1 MNILIMG
8 GPGAGK
14 GTMSARIVEK
24 FNVNHI
30 STGDIFRCHISTGDI
45 FRSEIGNQTELG
57 MMAKSYMD
65 KGLLVPDEVT
75 NQMVKSYLEN
85 LEDKKNGFLLDGYPR
100 TIDQAKAF
108 DALSAGS
115 DLAIDTVIAME
126 LDFSVLSGRITG
138 RRLCRNCGEIYHM
151 VTKPP
156 KQEGVCDKCGGELYQ
171 RKDDTEESLKV
182 RLDEYSR
189 QTEPV
194 LDFYEE
200 KGLVKHIDA
209 DQPIEKVWQDV
220 QAALGQAE

>member
-14 GTMSARIVEK
+14 GTMSAKIVEK
-24 FNVNHI
+24 YNV
-30 STGDIFRCHISTGDI
+30 CHISTGDI

-65 KGLLVPDEVT
+65 KGLLVPDEVA

-108 DALSAGS
+108 DALSEGS

-156 KQEGVCDKCGGELYQ
+156 KQEGVCDNCGGELYQ

-194 LDFYEE
+194 LDFYEK
-200 KGLVKHIDA
+200 KGFVKHINA

-220 QAALGQAE
+220 QAALESAE

>member
-1 MNILIMG
+1 MSELNILIMG

-14 GTMSARIVEK
+14 GTMSAKIVEK
-24 FNVNHI
+24 YNV
-30 STGDIFRCHISTGDI
+30 CHISTGDI

-108 DALSAGS
+108 DALSEGS
-115 DLAIDTVIAME
+115 NLAIDTVIAME

-156 KQEGVCDKCGGELYQ
+156 KQEGVCDNCGGELYQ

-194 LDFYEE
+194 LDFYEK
-200 KGLVKHIDA
+200 KGLVKHINA

-220 QAALGQAE
+220 QAALESAE

>member
-1 MNILIMG
+1 
-8 GPGAGK
+8 
-14 GTMSARIVEK
+14 MSAKIVEK
-24 FNVNHI
+24 YNV
-30 STGDIFRCHISTGDI
+30 CHISTGDI

-156 KQEGVCDKCGGELYQ
+156 KQEGVCDNCGGELYQ

>member
-1 MNILIMG
+1 MG

-14 GTMSARIVEK
+14 GTMSAKIVEK
-24 FNVNHI
+24 YNV
-30 STGDIFRCHISTGDI
+30 CHISTGDI

-57 MMAKSYMD
+57 MMAQSYMD

-108 DALSAGS
+108 DALSEGS

-156 KQEGVCDKCGGELYQ
+156 KQEGVCDNCGGELYQ

-194 LDFYEE
+194 LDFYEK
-200 KGLVKHIDA
+200 KGLVKHINA

-220 QAALGQAE
+220 QAALESAV

>member
-1 MNILIMG
+1 MSELNILIMG

-14 GTMSARIVEK
+14 GTMSAKIVEK
-24 FNVNHI
+24 YNV
-30 STGDIFRCHISTGDI
+30 CHISTGDI

-108 DALSAGS
+108 DALSEGS

-156 KQEGVCDKCGGELYQ
+156 KQEGICDNCGGELYQ

-194 LDFYEE
+194 LDFYEK
-200 KGLVKHIDA
+200 KGLVKHINA

-220 QAALGQAE
+220 QAALESAE

>member
-1 MNILIMG
+1 
-8 GPGAGK
+8 
-14 GTMSARIVEK
+14 MSAKIVEK
-24 FNVNHI
+24 YNV
-30 STGDIFRCHISTGDI
+30 CHISTGDI

-108 DALSAGS
+108 DALSEGS
-115 DLAIDTVIAME
+115 DLAIDTVIVME

-156 KQEGVCDKCGGELYQ
+156 KQEGVCDNCGGELYQ

-194 LDFYEE
+194 LDFYEK
-200 KGLVKHIDA
+200 KGLVKHINA

-220 QAALGQAE
+220 QAALESAE

>member
-1 MNILIMG
+1 
-8 GPGAGK
+8 
-14 GTMSARIVEK
+14 MSAKIVEK
-24 FNVNHI
+24 YNV
-30 STGDIFRCHISTGDI
+30 CHISTGDI

-108 DALSAGS
+108 DALSEGS

-156 KQEGVCDKCGGELYQ
+156 KQEGVCDNCGGDLYQ

-194 LDFYEE
+194 LDFYEK
-200 KGLVKHIDA
+200 KGLVKHINA

-220 QAALGQAE
+220 QAALESAE

>member
-1 MNILIMG
+1 MSELNILIMG

-14 GTMSARIVEK
+14 GTMSAKIVEK
-24 FNVNHI
+24 YNV
-30 STGDIFRCHISTGDI
+30 CHISTGDI

-156 KQEGVCDKCGGELYQ
+156 KQEGICDKCGGELYQ

-200 KGLVKHIDA
+200 KGLVKHINA

>member
-1 MNILIMG
+1 MSELNILIMG

-14 GTMSARIVEK
+14 GTMSAKIVEK
-24 FNVNHI
+24 YNV
-30 STGDIFRCHISTGDI
+30 CHISTGDI

-108 DALSAGS
+108 DALSEGS

-156 KQEGVCDKCGGELYQ
+156 KQQGVCDNCGGELYQ

-194 LDFYEE
+194 LDFYEK
-200 KGLVKHIDA
+200 KGLVKHINA
-209 DQPIEKVWQDV
+209 DQPIEKVWQD
-220 QAALGQAE
+220 GQRNDSYQNT